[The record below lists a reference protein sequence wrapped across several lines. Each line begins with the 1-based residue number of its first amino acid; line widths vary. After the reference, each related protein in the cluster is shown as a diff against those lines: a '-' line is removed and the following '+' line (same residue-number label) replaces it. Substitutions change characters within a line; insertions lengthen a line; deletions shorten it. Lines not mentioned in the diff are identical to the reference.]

1 MTKLSSPATSDYN
14 FQLTES
20 QNADN
25 LTLKSILQ
33 NADNMDM
40 VDVMAK
46 VVYKDNDLQIVG
58 APKLKKSNCY
68 IVSKTARLPGLNWSY
83 GKTTSK
89 K

>member
-68 IVSKTARLPGLNWSY
+68 IVSKTARLPGLN
-83 GKTTSK
+83 
-89 K
+89 